1 MCPFNEILHS
11 NKKGTMYG
19 QYNHRGEPHIIFG
32 QKKSDARGYTVL
44 FQL

>member
-1 MCPFNEILHS
+1 MCPYSEILHS
-11 NKKGTMYG
+11 NEKGTKYG
-19 QYNHRGEPHIIFG
+19 SITTEVNLNDFD